1 MATVETAGEPRTKP
15 TERVV
20 RLREAALRTPIPPA
34 QEVGLHGGESWMA
47 TRGETWWVLRRG
59 MRVGHVLSN
68 LTAEIGP
75 DDLIVGRIAARGL
88 SEEEAQRLKAAGEFM
103 AAQPVAGGQAGHMAP
118 DFERLLTLGCRGVQ
132 EGIEGRRAA
141 LDPSDPEAGPKLAFY
156 RAAHEA
162 LEGLCDFAEHYA
174 EEAERLAK
182 ECEDAERAE
191 ELRGIAEVC
200 RRVPAHPARTFREAL
215 QAAHFLLFAINVVD
229 GSGLTSPGSIDRWL
243 LPYLRGDLSEGRIT
257 QEQAQELLD
266 CFFITFNQYI
276 GSGLAIGMLL
286 GGRDAEGEDIA
297 NELTWMCLHAIDHVR
312 MAYPS
317 AGLRVHTG
325 TDPELLDFA
334 LEILAE
340 GVSQPALF
348 NDEVITA
355 SLERMGLPRAD
366 ACEYMNS
373 TCVEITP
380 CGKSNVWVASPY
392 YNLPQILLDIIAEA
406 AGNSGT
412 RSQFGSAGRNSGT
425 RSQFDTT
432 ELGHVPEFRALLVE
446 YDRRLGEQIAAAVA
460 EQNRLR
466 HSCQAHR
473 NFPLAS
479 CFVHDCLE
487 RCLDIDCGG
496 ARYNWI
502 ECSFVGLA
510 TVTDSLEVVRRFVF
524 GTGELTW
531 EQLHGMVRRNF
542 EGDEAWRQRLI
553 REPAKYGNDDPAV
566 DAIAEH
572 IIEAAVTHCRRHRVV
587 FDSTY
592 EPGLFAWIMHA
603 QLGQETGATPDGRLA
618 GVALSPGPD
627 PAPGRATSGPT
638 AAALSVTS
646 FDHGPLIGGVA
657 FNMRFSPKT
666 LASPGQRS
674 KLAALIRTYFAR
686 GGFQTQITTVDLETL
701 HAARERPEDY
711 ADLLVRVAGYSDYF
725 VRLSPIMQDEVIAR
739 TELRL

>member
-1 MATVETAGEPRTKP
+1 
-15 TERVV
+15 
-20 RLREAALRTPIPPA
+20 
-34 QEVGLHGGESWMA
+34 
-47 TRGETWWVLRRG
+47 
-59 MRVGHVLSN
+59 VGHVLRN

-75 DDLIVGRIAARGL
+75 DDLIVGRTPARAL
-88 SEEEAQRLKAAGEFM
+88 SEEEAVRLKAAGEFM

-118 DFERLLTLGCRGVQ
+118 DFERLLRMGCRGVQ
-132 EGIEGRRAA
+132 REIEERRAG
-141 LDPSDPEAGPKLAFY
+141 LDPADPETGPKLAFY
-156 RAAHEA
+156 RGAQEA
-162 LEGLCDFAEHYA
+162 LEGLCEFAQHYA
-174 EEAERLAK
+174 EEAERLAE
-182 ECEDAERAE
+182 ECEQRAE
-191 ELRGIAEVC
+191 ELRAIAEVC
-200 RRVPAHPARTFREAL
+200 RRVPAEPARTFHEAL

-243 LPYLRGDLSEGRIT
+243 LPYLREDLSEGRIT
-257 QEQAQELLD
+257 REQAQELLD
-266 CFFITFNQYI
+266 CFFITFNYYI

-286 GGRDAEGEDIA
+286 GGRDAEGEDVA
-297 NELTWMCLHAIDHVR
+297 NELTWMCLHAVDHVR

-317 AGLRVHTG
+317 AGLRVHAG

-366 ACEYMNS
+366 ACDYMNS

-380 CGKSNVWVASPY
+380 SGKSNVWVASPY
-392 YNLPQILLDIIAEA
+392 YNLPGILLDIIAEA
-406 AGNSGT
+406 GSSGT
-412 RSQFGSAGRNSGT
+412 RSQSGNSGT

-432 ELGHVPEFRALLVE
+432 ELGHVPEFRALMAE

-466 HSCQAHR
+466 HSCMAHR

-487 RCLDIDCGG
+487 RGLDIDCGG

-510 TVTDSLEVVRRFVF
+510 TVTDSLEVVRRFVLPEP
-524 GTGELTW
+524 GDTIPVRHDANRVMSPKSELTW
-531 EQLHGMVRRNF
+531 EQLHGMTQRNF
-542 EGDEAWRQRLI
+542 EGDEGWRQRI
-553 REPAKYGNDDPAV
+553 MREPPKYGNDNASV

-572 IIEAAVTHCRRHRVV
+572 IIEAAVGHCRRHRVV

-592 EPGLFAWIMHA
+592 EPGLFAWVMHA

-646 FDHGPLIGGVA
+646 FDHGALIGGVA

-666 LASPGQRS
+666 LASPAQRQ

-686 GGFQTQITTVDLETL
+686 GGFQTQITTVDVETL
-701 HAARERPEDY
+701 REARERPEDY

-739 TELRL
+739 TELGL